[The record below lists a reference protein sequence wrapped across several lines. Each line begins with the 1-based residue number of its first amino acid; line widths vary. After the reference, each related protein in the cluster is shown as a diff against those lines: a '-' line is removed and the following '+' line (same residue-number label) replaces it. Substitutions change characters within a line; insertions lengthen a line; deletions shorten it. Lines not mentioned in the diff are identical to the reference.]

1 MSASTSSSPPA
12 AIAGVAARL
21 AAAVLIVRELGAG
34 PPSPASPRGSLPRS
48 WSCDERSLMFRCS
61 SRRRAQPTRAAY
73 VPAAP
78 LGVRCATYPPRG
90 PVTALRVLG
99 HGFEI
104 PVEAKRADVMMVGE
118 RLTYKG
124 QAVLAIDEPTRQL
137 IEPLTAFGGLGAHA
151 DVDEVL
157 MAVLWLPRRPILL
170 HGARVEDVLELARTI
185 HEHTIRKGFP
195 FTPVTAVPTSTA
207 EIEELCTRGGCG
219 TLVFDFTAPVELPQ
233 TLVGYLFPERDRE
246 HYHLATI
253 AASTVEDARRCFG
266 AGLGFS
272 PRCALGFRK
281 VPWHSAMKDVT
292 FTQD

>member
-1 MSASTSSSPPA
+1 M
-12 AIAGVAARL
+12 G
-21 AAAVLIVRELGAG
+21 EQ
-34 PPSPASPRGSLPRS
+34 
-48 WSCDERSLMFRCS
+48 
-61 SRRRAQPTRAAY
+61 RRRQPRETAE
-73 VPAAP
+73 AP
-78 LGVRCATYPPRG
+78 VGIGGLPPYPPRG

-104 PVEAKRADVMMVGE
+104 PVEAKRADVLMVGE
-118 RLTYKG
+118 RFTYKG

-157 MAVLWLPRRPILL
+157 MAVLWSPRRPILL

-195 FTPVTAVPTSTA
+195 FTLVTAVPTSAA

-233 TLVGYLFPERDRE
+233 TLVDYLFPERDRD

-253 AASTVEDARRCFG
+253 VVASTVENARRCFG

-272 PRCALGFRK
+272 PGCALGFRR

-292 FTQD
+292 FTHD